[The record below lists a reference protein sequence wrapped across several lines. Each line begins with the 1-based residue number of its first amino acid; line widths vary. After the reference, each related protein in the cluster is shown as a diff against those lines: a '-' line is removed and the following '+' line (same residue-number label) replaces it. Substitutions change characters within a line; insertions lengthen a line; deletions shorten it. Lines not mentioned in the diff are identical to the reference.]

1 MMTDEERTP
10 GITQKHKKKHLS
22 FREKSIILETML
34 LETNT
39 TLFNITFINDFM
51 FKSSQCECISG
62 SCLYLCPLN
71 QLHFLH
77 PYRVD
82 MGWAEVALQ
91 PRKRASDQCF
101 CSQEQKY
108 Y

>member
-51 FKSSQCECISG
+51 FKLANVSVYQ
-62 SCLYLCPLN
+62 
-71 QLHFLH
+71 
-77 PYRVD
+77 
-82 MGWAEVALQ
+82 EVARTFLSVSVSLK
-91 PRKRASDQCF
+91 PTTFSASV
-101 CSQEQKY
+101 SS
-108 Y
+108 